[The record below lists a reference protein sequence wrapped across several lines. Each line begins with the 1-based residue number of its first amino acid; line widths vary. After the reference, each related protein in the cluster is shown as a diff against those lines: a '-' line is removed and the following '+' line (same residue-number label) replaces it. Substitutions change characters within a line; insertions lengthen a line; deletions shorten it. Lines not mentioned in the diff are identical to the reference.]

1 MGKSKVFGIRRR
13 REKALSLLLG
23 KQEFLKGIKKKI
35 PKRIIKEIE
44 KLEYRI
50 INFSRK
56 NK

>member
-13 REKALSLLLG
+13 REKALSLLLS

-50 INFSRK
+50 INFSRI

>member
-13 REKALSLLLG
+13 REKALSLLLS